1 MSDHI
6 IGFAGLTHLGLNSAV
21 SCAFR
26 GFKTTGYHD
35 DPQLV
40 ENLNNG
46 LPHVLEPQLP
56 ELMAECRERLNFS
69 ADISCLHDCDLV
81 YIAVDVPTN
90 DTGES
95 DLSFVEDIISKTC
108 AAMNE
113 KAILVVLC
121 QVPPG
126 FTRKLTWP
134 KERLYYQVE
143 TLIFGRAV
151 DRAINPERYIIGCNN
166 PEQALP
172 PVMANLLGAFNCPV
186 LPMKYE
192 SAELAKISINMFLVA
207 SVSASNTLAELCEK
221 IGADWFEIIPALRL
235 DKRIGNYAYLNPGLG
250 ISGGN
255 LERDLNTILELSER
269 HHTDG
274 GVVASWISNSKHRKN
289 WAWEKLNEFVL
300 TKFPEPRIALL
311 GLAYKENTHSIKNS
325 PAIALLNKIR
335 GKQVIAYDPAVGK
348 HLAGAKVSR
357 VQSALEVLDAADVLL
372 VMTPWPEF
380 KTISTTDLIER
391 MKGRIVIDPY
401 GILNETELT
410 QEGFQYVT
418 LGRPVKEVV
427 PLKKMI

>member
-1 MSDHI
+1 MRNHI

-26 GFKTTGYHD
+26 GFKTIGYHD

-40 ENLNNG
+40 EKLNNG
-46 LPHVLEPQLP
+46 MPHVLEPQLP

-69 ADISCLHDCDLV
+69 SDISCLHNCDLV

-95 DLSFVEDIISKTC
+95 DLSSVEDIISKTC
-108 AAMNE
+108 AAMN
-113 KAILVVLC
+113 KGTILVVLC

-143 TLIFGRAV
+143 TLIFGRAM
-151 DRAINPERYIIGCNN
+151 DRAINPERYIIGCND

-172 PVMANLLGAFNCPV
+172 PVMADLLGAFKCPI

-192 SAELAKISINMFLVA
+192 SAELAKISINMLLVA

-255 LERDLNTILELSER
+255 LERDLNTIIELSER
-269 HHTDG
+269 HHTDS
-274 GVVASWISNSKHRKN
+274 GVVASWVSNSKHRKN

-300 TKFPEPRIALL
+300 TKFTEPRIALL

-325 PAIALLNKIR
+325 PAIAFLNKIK
-335 GKQVIAYDPAVGK
+335 GKQVIAYDPAVRNDIVGLK
-348 HLAGAKVSR
+348 IYQVESPL
-357 VQSALEVLDAADVLL
+357 QVLDAADVLL

-380 KTISTTDLIER
+380 KRIATTDLLKR
-391 MKGRIVIDPY
+391 MKGRVVIDPY
-401 GILNETELT
+401 GMLNETELIR
-410 QEGFQYVT
+410 EGFQYVT
-418 LGRPVKEVV
+418 LGKQVKEYIIS
-427 PLKKMI
+427 KKII

>member
-1 MSDHI
+1 M
-6 IGFAGLTHLGLNSAV
+6 
-21 SCAFR
+21 
-26 GFKTTGYHD
+26 
-35 DPQLV
+35 V

-56 ELMAECRERLNFS
+56 ELMAECRERLDFS

-95 DLSFVEDIISKTC
+95 DLSSVEHIISKTC

-348 HLAGAKVSR
+348 DLAGAKVNR
-357 VQSALEVLDAADVLL
+357 VQSALEALDAADVLL

-380 KTISTTDLIER
+380 KTIATSDLIER

-401 GILNETELT
+401 GILNETELIR
-410 QEGFQYVT
+410 EGFQYVT
-418 LGRPVKEVV
+418 LGRPVKEAISS
-427 PLKKMI
+427 KNMI